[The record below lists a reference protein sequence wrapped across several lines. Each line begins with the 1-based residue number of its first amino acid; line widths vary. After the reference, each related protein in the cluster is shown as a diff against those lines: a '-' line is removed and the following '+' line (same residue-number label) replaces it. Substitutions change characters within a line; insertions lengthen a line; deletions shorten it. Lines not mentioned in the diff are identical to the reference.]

1 MTVRREEDVKSADA
15 SAQADRTGQPGADTT
30 ADGAITT
37 KALVTR
43 RPGPMITLERRSQPA
58 VRTPTG
64 FANPKQLGAFRE
76 LRTKLMT
83 AAAGAGVASSFTTLV
98 VPLSAGAG
106 GSFVARNLAAAFTL
120 EEHRIAILI
129 DCNLAHPTQHTALG
143 VQMDD
148 GGLYDYLERPHGDL
162 QRLIQPTCIPALH
175 LIPAGH
181 PPAIPREYLS
191 SSAMRSALTAL
202 RQPDCY
208 VFLDAQPTKTA
219 PDARI
224 LSELAD
230 FVLLVV
236 GYGQDTTDAIGKAA
250 GLFPPTKFAG
260 VVFNEVS

>member
-1 MTVRREEDVKSADA
+1 VSARREEDVKPAGENADG
-15 SAQADRTGQPGADTT
+15 DRGAGAP
-30 ADGAITT
+30 ADGAGS

-43 RPGPMITLERRSQPA
+43 RQGPIITVESQRASQPA

-64 FANPKQLGAFRE
+64 FASPKQLGAFRE
-76 LRTKLMT
+76 LRTQLMT
-83 AAAGAGVASSFTTLV
+83 AAAGAGMAASFTTLV

-120 EEHRIAILI
+120 EERRLAILI

-143 VQMDD
+143 VEMDD

-191 SSAMRSALTAL
+191 SSAMRSAMTAL

-208 VFLDAQPTKTA
+208 VFLDAPPAKTA

-236 GYGQDTTDAIGKAA
+236 GYGQDTTDAIAKAA
-250 GLFPPTKFAG
+250 ALFPPTKFAG
-260 VVFNEVS
+260 VVFIEPTA